1 MIWLQVQLNSRVIY
15 FSVRPSDFAINSLM
29 QVIFRSCPSQLN
41 KQFRPGYIWGLV
53 TARQWEVCVYV
64 CEREKAVP
72 LSVPDQM
79 KFCAVFFFFL
89 TGFTNTNSLLA
100 ASSGCHLA
108 VSRKR
113 GQVFLSFYQIQAIC
127 EPCLTCELNTWAH
140 KIEFKLK
147 IKTGLGCCVSRDC
160 TIYALC
166 RCSHS
171 KMTSETVFRN
181 SFWNYRERQGALRG
195 IQSCASFLVY
205 VIMMDLWTNECWI

>member
-1 MIWLQVQLNSRVIY
+1 MSKSIKQTIQTRVHLRL
-15 FSVRPSDFAINSLM
+15 SHSQAMRSL
-29 QVIFRSCPSQLN
+29 C
-41 KQFRPGYIWGLV
+41 K
-53 TARQWEVCVYV
+53 CVW
-64 CEREKAVP
+64 ERESSSFIS
-72 LSVPDQM
+72 LWPDEVL
-79 KFCAVFFFFL
+79 CSIFFFL

-195 IQSCASFLVY
+195 IQSWASFLVY
-205 VIMMDLWTNECWI
+205 VILMDLWTNECWI